1 MTHRPM
7 LARQIIQKICETN
20 TGGLIRAIKGGI
32 QVSVEVSDWDRIG
45 CIINK
50 VDFEFDLDA
59 GVVFEPEL
67 IEQKFTYLGE
77 RLQIVE
83 KDDDLYILRS
93 EQPRDNGKDISYY
106 EVVVNFAGML
116 SLVRYTYCR
125 SRLIRKSVPIPMT
138 FEGLERLLTD
148 LTNIVDGE
156 VHRDASSATG
166 GEQEPMFSWRGMSCP
181 RS

>member
-67 IEQKFTYLGE
+67 IEQRALIFRE
-77 RLQIVE
+77 RLQVVE

-93 EQPRDNGKDISYY
+93 EQPRDNGKDISYHVY
-106 EVVVNFAGML
+106 GYFQ
-116 SLVRYTYCR
+116 
-125 SRLIRKSVPIPMT
+125 SRP
-138 FEGLERLLTD
+138 
-148 LTNIVDGE
+148 
-156 VHRDASSATG
+156 
-166 GEQEPMFSWRGMSCP
+166 
-181 RS
+181 